1 VKLPEQPVREL
12 SNRESRIQA
21 ILQEAMRGSPSE
33 DAALQQQH
41 AEMMPELG
49 ERLRTLRAIQ
59 TAAAKARFQQ
69 EHTTDPL
76 ELIWR
81 ENLTY
86 LQDELPEYEI
96 LESVEY
102 GGQGVV
108 YKATQRATNRI
119 VAIKVLLDG
128 PLATERQRR
137 RFAREVELCSRLNH
151 PNIVTV
157 YESGTV
163 RGRNYCAMEFVEG
176 LPIDDY
182 VLLHAPSVRDTVR
195 PFVNVCRAV
204 SHAHQRGIIHRDLSP
219 ANILMDVN
227 GDPHILDF
235 GLAKD
240 MWRDDAQHSN
250 VSVAGQVVGTI
261 PYMSPEQVGGLD
273 GQVDVRSDIY
283 TLGVVLFRLLAGAL
297 PYELRSRTGLQV
309 QILTAD
315 PLPMQRTARQINPA
329 GRWRDLSR
337 DLEMIVAKALAKDKE
352 QRYQSAAA
360 LAEDLERYLA
370 GEAVSARANHTLYVL
385 RKTVR
390 RHRVAFGAAAVV
402 LLTLGVSAAV
412 TTGLWLEAR
421 AQRDRARQGFRV
433 AHSMFDKV
441 VTDIDESIRPLA
453 GGTEVSDH
461 LLNVVADELPALEAL
476 AASDQTLTDV
486 VARLHDRQGDICRAR
501 REQQQAAAQYQTC
514 LNIALE
520 QAAAA
525 PGQLEHM
532 HDAARAH
539 VKLAKVTDDPP
550 KQYQQA
556 IQIEQKLLEARPEAT
571 EFASTLA
578 EARIEYSHYL
588 WGRDEFG
595 PALAQAEA
603 ALNLLQTQPVL
614 VQTDPGQVL
623 LALARE
629 RYSDAAIS
637 MGQQSA
643 AVDALRECARVRER
657 LSAARPV
664 DVNRRYL
671 LLRVYLRLGGVL
683 SASHDGITEA
693 REVLEKAAR
702 TGEYLLSVDPSMGD
716 WRWDL
721 NAVYARLLQICFDS
735 NDLTGAERYLAK
747 AMSLLSGMPE
757 GQDKDPGWLS
767 LRAYTYQN
775 YGKLRIAQQRFEEA
789 KPLLQ
794 RAIAIRE
801 AACAA
806 DPDDAN
812 SQSVLADAYDF
823 MGRACRQLRQ
833 LEEALVWYEKSYD
846 IRERLFRAKP
856 DEVQRELNFI
866 LSKLKL
872 ATWHLTHDTPG
883 EDAAGAVIVEDVQA
897 ALLALQERGVL
908 HGRAARAYMDNVENN
923 LCYVARHA
931 VECAASVPCAAPDP
945 TLP

>member
-390 RHRVAFGAAAVV
+390 RHRVA
-402 LLTLGVSAAV
+402 
-412 TTGLWLEAR
+412 
-421 AQRDRARQGFRV
+421 
-433 AHSMFDKV
+433 
-441 VTDIDESIRPLA
+441 
-453 GGTEVSDH
+453 
-461 LLNVVADELPALEAL
+461 NVVADELPALEAL